1 MRSGM
6 VRAGGSG
13 WGSGGEAGQG
23 AAVAA
28 CCMAV
33 FLTRVRG
40 LWPAKSYVGRSNCR
54 RGDHGRISPSS
65 HCTLGETM
73 GGTGRAIARWAWD
86 VACAGCLGLPKQR
99 AELVHGFASAVAIW
113 MSGAV
118 RVVAGRPWP
127 VQVHGVL
134 AYAQRPDILAAER
147 GTRRSKQAFNADAGR
162 CTPMHADG
170 TRAIA
175 SMRLP
180 VGASAMSAVNEHAG
194 LRPIS
199 VHRRASACIGVH
211 LRYYGAKGK

>member
-1 MRSGM
+1 
-6 VRAGGSG
+6 
-13 WGSGGEAGQG
+13 
-23 AAVAA
+23 
-28 CCMAV
+28 
-33 FLTRVRG
+33 
-40 LWPAKSYVGRSNCR
+40 
-54 RGDHGRISPSS
+54 
-65 HCTLGETM
+65 M

-211 LRYYGAKGK
+211 LR